1 MREKLTY
8 IAAVIAAV
16 AAAVVVLAEKW
27 PSSKP
32 VVGGDTGKMEKEKEF
47 DFGGGKT

>member
-16 AAAVVVLAEKW
+16 AAAFVVLAEKW

-32 VVGGDTGKMEKEKEF
+32 AVSSSSGKVEKEKEL
-47 DFGGGKT
+47 DFGSS